1 MYQFKERSTTFLG
14 MGTVTVAGLEKWYV
28 GNFIS
33 LLLGT
38 NSVKT
43 YVLPLVRNLKKPSP
57 ALIRTFVRI
66 DPSVK

>member
-1 MYQFKERSTTFLG
+1 
-14 MGTVTVAGLEKWYV
+14 MGSVTVAGLEKWYLITILTYV

-66 DPSVK
+66 VPSVK

>member
-1 MYQFKERSTTFLG
+1 
-14 MGTVTVAGLEKWYV
+14 MGTVTVAGLEKWYLITILTYV

-43 YVLPLVRNLKKPSP
+43 YVLPLVRNLKNPLLHLYEHSYV
-57 ALIRTFVRI
+57 L
-66 DPSVK
+66 SLL